1 MTDHD
6 HPDHEPEPVETVRD
20 GYSETQPAS
29 GGDVEE
35 ARQQE
40 DLLRSSPA
48 TTKDRSLTGE
58 SRPVDLDEVDG
69 PATEDR

>member
-1 MTDHD
+1 MTDQD
-6 HPDHEPEPVETVRD
+6 QPDREPEPVETVRD

-40 DLLRSSPA
+40 ELLRSSPA
-48 TTKDRSLTGE
+48 STKDRSLTGQ
-58 SRPVDLDEVDG
+58 SPPVDLDEVDG
-69 PATEDR
+69 PAIEDR